1 MKVLAHIQRSL
12 LGLVFVITGLNG
24 FIRFLHQPSIKSA
37 AARELMMVMQAT
49 PYGHVLFGLQI
60 VCGLLLLARL
70 FVPIALTILAGY
82 LFNIYM
88 FHIFLD
94 HAFSPL
100 ALFAS
105 VLWVLTFLKNQDAFR
120 TILRPQLSK
129 TLAMADGQR

>member
-12 LGLVFVITGLNG
+12 LGLIFVVTGLNG
-24 FIRFLHQPSIKSA
+24 FFRFLYEPSFKTA

-60 VCGLLLLARL
+60 VCGLLLLTRL
-70 FVPIALTILAGY
+70 FIPVALTILAGC

-94 HAFSPL
+94 HTFSPL

-105 VLWVLTFLKNQDAFR
+105 VLWVLTFLRNRDAFR
-120 TILRPQLSK
+120 TILRLRPSK

>member
-1 MKVLAHIQRSL
+1 MKVLAHVQRSL
-12 LGLVFVITGLNG
+12 LGLIFVVTGLNG
-24 FIRFLHQPSIKSA
+24 FLRFLHQPPFTAA

-49 PYGHVLFGLQI
+49 PYGHVLFGLEI
-60 VCGLLLLARL
+60 VCGFLLLARL

-94 HAFSPL
+94 HTFNPL

-105 VLWVLTFLKNQDAFR
+105 VLWVLTFLRNRDAFR
-120 TILRPQLSK
+120 TILRPRPLK
-129 TLAMADGQR
+129 TAGGPQ